1 MNLAFGRAGVADRV
15 TAESHAAQL
24 ARAREAGDAAE
35 EQRLLLNPPSE
46 HIGPAAKHRWEE
58 RSPEQKPDRYAEYEA
73 ASASAREARLAH
85 ARDAAE
91 AAEAR
96 RRIETLDVK
105 IAALEAEQRTSRGG
119 SPAEEGGRRAA
130 RSGAAPRTRRS
141 GKRRRRIAK
150 PRSASCP
157 GEWSCTSR
165 TWPTSIRSGT

>member
-24 ARAREAGDAAE
+24 ARAREAGDAGGGRA
-35 EQRLLLNPPSE
+35 PSAQ
-46 HIGPAAKHRWEE
+46 PAVRAHR
-58 RSPEQKPDRYAEYEA
+58 AGGEA
-73 ASASAREARLAH
+73 PLGGSVAR
-85 ARDAAE
+85 AE
-91 AAEAR
+91 AGPVRRVRSSVGFSPGGPSGAR
-96 RRIETLDVK
+96 
-105 IAALEAEQRTSRGG
+105 AGRGG
-119 SPAEEGGRRAA
+119 SRRGEAEDRHARREDRGAGGGAAAGRGGSSAPEGGRRAA
-130 RSGAAPRTRRS
+130 RKRSSAGTRRS